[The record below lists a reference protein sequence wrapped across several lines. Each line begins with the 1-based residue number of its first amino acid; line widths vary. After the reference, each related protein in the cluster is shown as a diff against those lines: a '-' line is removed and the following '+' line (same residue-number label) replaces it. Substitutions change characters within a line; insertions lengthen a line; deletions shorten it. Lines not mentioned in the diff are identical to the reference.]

1 MSVLI
6 LRVNEMSVLMKI
18 LLIVVIALILFRI
31 YFIFLEQQS
40 LYYPAMEVLET
51 PADIGI
57 GYEEVSFKTVDGENL
72 NGWYMPVKDA
82 RTTVLY
88 CHGNAGNI
96 CHRLHKVKFFNE
108 MGVNFF
114 IFDYRG
120 YGKSSGRPGEKGLY
134 SDAIAA
140 CDYLMSRDDVDK
152 SKIVMY
158 GKSLGGPVAAEV
170 CLRRKISALILESS
184 FASVLIRAQQL
195 YPFLPMK
202 FLITQK
208 YDALNKIK
216 DIDIPKLIVHGR
228 NDEIIS
234 FSHGQILFDAAAE
247 PKQFLPF
254 EGGHNDE
261 VYVTSPEYKE
271 KLKKFLLQVITKQ

>member
-1 MSVLI
+1 
-6 LRVNEMSVLMKI
+6 MKI
-18 LLIVVIALILFRI
+18 FFVVVITLVLFRV
-31 YFIFLEQQS
+31 YFIFLEQKS
-40 LYYPAMEVLET
+40 LYYPAVEVSET
-51 PADIGI
+51 PAEVGI
-57 GYEEVSFKTVDGENL
+57 GYEELSFKTSDGEIL
-72 NGWYMPVKDA
+72 NGWYVPAKDA
-82 RTTVLY
+82 ETTVLY

-134 SDAIAA
+134 NDAIAA
-140 CDYLMSRDDVDK
+140 FDYLMSRKDVDK

-158 GKSLGGPVAAEV
+158 GKSLGGPIAAEV
-170 CLRRKISALILESS
+170 CLRRKVSALILESS
-184 FASVLIRAQQL
+184 FASVVIRAQQI

-202 FLITQK
+202 FLISQK
-208 YDALNKIK
+208 YDALDKIK
-216 DIDIPKLIVHGR
+216 NIDIPKLIVHGR
-228 NDEIIS
+228 NDEVIA
-234 FSHGQILFDAAAE
+234 FNHGQILFDAAGE

-261 VYVTSPEYKE
+261 VYVTSDEYRK
-271 KLKKFLLQVITKQ
+271 KLEEFFAQARITHMGTSKQ